1 MQIHWHHWH
10 TGRVGE
16 QERDWVDQHVDRWRT
31 TFDGFDPEVEGV
43 MVRIGAINR
52 HVKGANTAAFEE
64 LGVGQPEY
72 DTLHTLL
79 IQPEPNEA
87 TPAQLAEACHVTR
100 AAMTSRLDRLVDL
113 GYVTRESDPLD
124 RRRVIVRPTRAGR
137 EVWKRALEL
146 ALVSE
151 KKTLEVLS
159 RREMVE
165 LNALLRKVVRG
176 LQR

>member
-1 MQIHWHHWH
+1 M
-10 TGRVGE
+10 GE

-31 TFDGFDPEVEGV
+31 TFEGFDPEVEGV

-100 AAMTSRLDRLVDL
+100 AAMTSRLDRLADL

-124 RRRVIVRPTRAGR
+124 RRRIIVRPTRAGR
-137 EVWKRALEL
+137 DIWKRALEL
-146 ALVSE
+146 AVVSE
-151 KKTLEVLS
+151 KRTLEVLNQE
-159 RREMVE
+159 EMVE
-165 LNALLRKVVRG
+165 LNSLLRKVVRG

>member
-1 MQIHWHHWH
+1 MATPQ
-10 TGRVGE
+10 
-16 QERDWVDQHVDRWRT
+16 QEKDWVDQHVDRWRR
-31 TFDGFDPEVEGV
+31 TFQGFDPEVEGV
-43 MVRIGAINR
+43 LVRIGAINR
-52 HVKGANTAAFEE
+52 HVKRMNAAAFGE
-64 LGVGQPEY
+64 LGLGPAEY

-79 IQPEPNEA
+79 IQPEPNET

-100 AAMTSRLDRLVDL
+100 AAMTSRLDRLVELD
-113 GYVTRESDPLD
+113 YVTRESDPLD
-124 RRRVIVRPTRAGR
+124 RRRIIVRPTRAGR

-146 ALVSE
+146 AVVSE

-159 RREMVE
+159 PREKVE

>member
-1 MQIHWHHWH
+1 MQIGPLHWH

-31 TFDGFDPEVEGV
+31 TFAGFDPEVEGV

-52 HVKGANTAAFEE
+52 HVKGANTAAFEQ

-100 AAMTSRLDRLVDL
+100 AAMTSRLDRLADL

-124 RRRVIVRPTRAGR
+124 RRRIIVRPTRAGR
-137 EVWKRALEL
+137 EVWKQALEL
-146 ALVSE
+146 AVVSE

-159 RREMVE
+159 PQEKLE